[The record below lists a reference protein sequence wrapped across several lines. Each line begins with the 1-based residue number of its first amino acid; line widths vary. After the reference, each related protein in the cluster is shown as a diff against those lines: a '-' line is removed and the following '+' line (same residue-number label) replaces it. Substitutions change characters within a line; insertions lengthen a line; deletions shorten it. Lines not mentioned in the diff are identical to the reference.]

1 MGFLKYYRLS
11 QLPNFVLAAPL
22 TILSIAALRLGLRG
36 ISLMERGRA
45 VSSSPQKTWPSL
57 ANTPFGSP
65 EAVPHL
71 TLLAL
76 MLVYALTMV
85 HVQIIP
91 RLFSF
96 MPIIP
101 WSLAYF
107 YIHGSALV
115 RRLLLGYCLG
125 TTLIGTILFSNFYPP
140 A

>member
-11 QLPNFVLAAPL
+11 QLPNFILAAPL
-22 TILSIAALRLGLRG
+22 TILSVAALRMGFGGVLARAGG
-36 ISLMERGRA
+36 GRETIP
-45 VSSSPQKTWPSL
+45 PQKGSPLS
-57 ANTPFGSP
+57 NTPFGSL
-65 EAVPHL
+65 AIVPHL
-71 TLLAL
+71 VLLAL

-107 YIHGSALV
+107 YIHGSALM

-125 TTLIGTILFSNFYPP
+125 TTLIGTVLLTNFYPP